1 MLLDELQQTWQSQ
14 QRVRLAIDP
23 NVLLAELRRNQRSFK
38 TTIFWRDFREV
49 AAALVVVVVFTIGGL
64 GERGWPWL
72 VIAAS
77 GVFVGGFIL
86 VDRFRRRGR
95 SAAFGDSLVGCV
107 EASLADVE
115 HQIWLL
121 RNIFWWYLLPPSIG
135 LVISFVYDA
144 MRIEEARWLPWIELF
159 IRAGVCALVFAGVY
173 WLNQYAVRK
182 SLEPRRQ
189 ELLAAR
195 DGLIDRDSK

>member
-1 MLLDELQQTWQSQ
+1 
-14 QRVRLAIDP
+14 
-23 NVLLAELRRNQRSFK
+23 
-38 TTIFWRDFREV
+38 
-49 AAALVVVVVFTIGGL
+49 
-64 GERGWPWL
+64 
-72 VIAAS
+72 
-77 GVFVGGFIL
+77 
-86 VDRFRRRGR
+86 
-95 SAAFGDSLVGCV
+95 V